1 MSTTKF
7 EPTAQQI
14 KSEKLYA
21 GMGMSD
27 EEFAMVEGILG
38 RLPNWTETGLFSVM
52 WSEHCSYKNSK
63 PVLRKFPTKGPQ
75 VLQGPGEG
83 AGIVDIGDEQAV
95 VFKMESHNHPS
106 AIEPYQ
112 GAATGVGGII
122 RDVFSMGARPIAMLN
137 SLRFGELKS
146 ARGKYLFEEVV
157 AGIAGYGNCIGIPT
171 VGGEIQFDPCYEG
184 NPLVNAMCVGLID
197 HKDIQ
202 RGIAA
207 GVGNTVMYVGAKT
220 GRDGIHGAT
229 FASEELTEESENQRP
244 AVQVGDPFME
254 KLLLEACLEVVKS
267 DALVGIQDMGAAGL
281 TSSSAEMASK
291 AGSGVE
297 MNLDLVAQRET
308 GMTAYEMMLSESQER
323 MLLVVKKGREDEIK
337 AIFDKY
343 DLDAVAIGRV
353 TDDKMLRLLHNG
365 EVVAE
370 VPADALAEDAPV
382 YHKPSAEPA
391 YYAEFQ
397 AIENTEPVVTN
408 YKETLN
414 ALLKAPTIASKEWVY
429 DQYDYQVRTSTVVKP
444 GSDAAVIRVRGTN
457 KGLAMTT
464 DCNSRY
470 IYLDPEVGGA
480 IAVAEAARNI
490 VATGGTPLAITDC
503 LNFGN
508 PEKPEIFWQ
517 IEKSADGIS
526 AACTALNAPVIGGN
540 VSLYNE
546 RSGEAVYPTP
556 TIGMVGLIEDLAHVT
571 TQEVK
576 SAGDIVFVIGE
587 TKTEFGG
594 SELQK
599 LLNNGVISGKA
610 PAIDLEVE
618 AARQQ
623 ALLKAI
629 KAGLVQSAHDVAEG
643 GLAVAI
649 AETTFGANGLGV
661 DVTLSGSATTAL
673 FSESQS
679 RFVVTV
685 KEENTAAFVE
695 IMKDAQKI
703 GVVTNDAQVKIN
715 GDKGVLVEG
724 TVEEFRSNWKG
735 AIPCLL
741 NSEA

>member
-1 MSTTKF
+1 
-7 EPTAQQI
+7 
-14 KSEKLYA
+14 
-21 GMGMSD
+21 
-27 EEFAMVEGILG
+27 
-38 RLPNWTETGLFSVM
+38 
-52 WSEHCSYKNSK
+52 
-63 PVLRKFPTKGPQ
+63 
-75 VLQGPGEG
+75 
-83 AGIVDIGDEQAV
+83 
-95 VFKMESHNHPS
+95 
-106 AIEPYQ
+106 
-112 GAATGVGGII
+112 
-122 RDVFSMGARPIAMLN
+122 
-137 SLRFGELKS
+137 
-146 ARGKYLFEEVV
+146 
-157 AGIAGYGNCIGIPT
+157 
-171 VGGEIQFDPCYEG
+171 
-184 NPLVNAMCVGLID
+184 
-197 HKDIQ
+197 
-202 RGIAA
+202 
-207 GVGNTVMYVGAKT
+207 
-220 GRDGIHGAT
+220 
-229 FASEELTEESENQRP
+229 
-244 AVQVGDPFME
+244 
-254 KLLLEACLEVVKS
+254 
-267 DALVGIQDMGAAGL
+267 
-281 TSSSAEMASK
+281 
-291 AGSGVE
+291 
-297 MNLDLVAQRET
+297 
-308 GMTAYEMMLSESQER
+308 MLSESQER

-353 TDDKMLRLLHNG
+353 TDDKMLRLLHKG
-365 EVVAE
+365 QVVAE

-391 YYAEFQ
+391 YYAQFQ
-397 AIENTEPVVTN
+397 AIENTEPAVTD

-571 TQEVK
+571 TQDVK
-576 SAGDIVFVIGE
+576 AAGDLVFVIGE

-618 AARQQ
+618 ATRQQ

-643 GLAVAI
+643 GLKQH
-649 AETTFGANGLGV
+649 L
-661 DVTLSGSATTAL
+661 AL
-673 FSESQS
+673 
-679 RFVVTV
+679 T
-685 KEENTAAFVE
+685 
-695 IMKDAQKI
+695 
-703 GVVTNDAQVKIN
+703 
-715 GDKGVLVEG
+715 VLV
-724 TVEEFRSNWKG
+724 WM
-735 AIPCLL
+735 
-741 NSEA
+741 